1 MLVKNK
7 FTFAL
12 AGAILL
18 SLITAVT
25 VFIAMFI
32 GYWLVMITAFIGA
45 YLGTIVLKE
54 EKAHTDIPEDWYKD
68 VGDVSRD
75 FGKTTKH

>member
-1 MLVKNK
+1 MKNK

-18 SLITAVT
+18 GLITAVT
-25 VFIAMFI
+25 VFLALFI
-32 GYWLVMITAFIGA
+32 GYWLVLITAFIGA
-45 YLGTIVLKE
+45 SVGLTLLKE
-54 EKAHTDIPEDWYKD
+54 ENTNIPEDWYND
-68 VGDVSRD
+68 VGDISKD

>member
-1 MLVKNK
+1 MKNK

-18 SLITAVT
+18 GLITAVT
-25 VFIAMFI
+25 VFLAIFI
-32 GYWLVMITAFIGA
+32 GYWLVMISAFVGA
-45 YLGTIVLKE
+45 SVGLIMLKE
-54 EKAHTDIPEDWYKD
+54 EKAKTDIPEDWYKD

>member
-1 MLVKNK
+1 MRNK

-25 VFIAMFI
+25 VFIALFI
-32 GYWLVMITAFIGA
+32 GYWLVLITAFIGA
-45 YLGTIVLKE
+45 SVGLTMLKE
-54 EKAHTDIPEDWYKD
+54 ENTNIPEDWYNDVGTDTKD
-68 VGDVSRD
+68 VG
-75 FGKTTKH
+75 KTKH